1 MRLMAGRR
9 LAFRT
14 NSALFKDTWV
24 RSWNISELTNA
35 TGQQRKENGQL
46 RVTLI
51 LFEKK
56 SAKLHLPL
64 NRSFCKRPEHSNVK
78 WRSRQDTQVMAL
90 SRLSP
95 TDVLPSSFLH
105 PSIVQTHYCDGSR
118 NTLFSRNH
126 EECSSLCESTGSI
139 FVSLECQ
146 HHVSEPFFAPSVK
159 HLSHLVLSSGHVSSE
174 RLPLSIVFWRVDTD
188 NNALVS
194 CTRAYIHHVYQARR
208 QKR

>member
-1 MRLMAGRR
+1 
-9 LAFRT
+9 
-14 NSALFKDTWV
+14 
-24 RSWNISELTNA
+24 
-35 TGQQRKENGQL
+35 
-46 RVTLI
+46 
-51 LFEKK
+51 
-56 SAKLHLPL
+56 
-64 NRSFCKRPEHSNVK
+64 
-78 WRSRQDTQVMAL
+78 MAL

-208 QKR
+208 QKRQGSGPAPLPSVENSPSVTLPNTPNNQKLMTLIRVLVVKSLVKSKGVLKLYFTITCAYKSSSYYARQK